1 MAVTDRYGESEQTAN
16 QQTCSYRIAMF
27 PGTGLLDSPIF
38 LLYLRDVELLT
49 PDNLCSWSSTY
60 SWPCSQCSKGLA
72 QPSQTS

>member
-60 SWPCSQCSKGLA
+60 SWPCSQCSQGPA
-72 QPSQTS
+72 QPSQTP